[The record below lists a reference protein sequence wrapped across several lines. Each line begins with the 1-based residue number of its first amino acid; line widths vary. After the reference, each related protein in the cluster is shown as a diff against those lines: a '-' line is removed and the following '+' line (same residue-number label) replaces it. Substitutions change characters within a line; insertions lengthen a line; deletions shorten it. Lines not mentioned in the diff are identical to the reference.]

1 MRVISGSVRGLKL
14 NAPEGLS
21 TRPTLDRVKEAVFSM
36 LYPYLCDAVI
46 LDAFSGSG
54 ALGIE
59 SISRGAQFC
68 VFADNNPSAIKCIN
82 DNLKNAKMGDRA
94 YVFAGDV
101 FEYIKKQD
109 KKFDIIFIDPP
120 YASGIYKNILEE
132 IYSSDILNEDGLIL
146 AEWHISQKPEFGEQ
160 FTIAKEKKYGRVGI
174 TLFKRG

>member
-36 LYPYLCDAVI
+36 LCPYLYDAIV

-59 SISRGAQFC
+59 AISRGAKFC
-68 VFADNNPSAIKCIN
+68 VFADNNQSAIKCIN

-94 YVFAGDV
+94 FVFAGDV
-101 FEYIKKQD
+101 FQYIKKQD

-120 YASGIYKNILEE
+120 YASGIYENVLEE
-132 IYSSDILNEDGLIL
+132 IYLNDILNEDGLIL
-146 AEWHISQKPEFGEQ
+146 AEWDISCRPTFGER
-160 FTIAKEKKYGRVGI
+160 FTVLKEKKYGRVGI